1 MRTRINTPLQDP
13 ISTTHPRDTT
23 FHEETRLFTR
33 TRFNV
38 ETLEYKNIS
47 FSVWDFGAQTMY
59 RLLPLMSRY
68 LQNTQGLIFVVDSTN
83 RDRMDEARDDLHM
96 MLLKGGNFVIC
107 SNLQWEC
114 VYYLGDTM
122 HLLIVLQVA
131 LKDAVLLVFANKQD
145 LLGAMNVAEITDK
158 LDLHSLGQ
166 QKWHVQSAS
175 ATSGEGLYEGLDWLS
190 NNIDNK
196 VDHFI
201 DYPSHNQ
208 GRT

>member
-1 MRTRINTPLQDP
+1 MGQSFTKLFSFMFKKEVKIMMFGLH
-13 ISTTHPRDTT
+13 SAGKTTILYNLKLGKIVTT
-23 FHEETRLFTR
+23 VPTIG
-33 TRFNV
+33 FNV

-59 RLLPLMSRY
+59 RLLPIMSHY
-68 LQNTQGLIFVVDSTN
+68 CQNTQGLIFVVDSTD
-83 RDRMDEARDDLHM
+83 RDRVDEARDDLHM
-96 MLLKGGNFVIC
+96 MLLK
-107 SNLQWEC
+107 E
-114 VYYLGDTM
+114 
-122 HLLIVLQVA
+122 VA

-166 QKWHVQSAS
+166 QKWYVQSAS

-190 NNIDNK
+190 NNIDDK

-208 GRT
+208 GQT

>member
-1 MRTRINTPLQDP
+1 MGQSFTKLLSFMFKKEVKIMMFGLH
-13 ISTTHPRDTT
+13 SAGKTTILYNLKLGKIVTT
-23 FHEETRLFTR
+23 VATIG
-33 TRFNV
+33 FNV

-59 RLLPLMSRY
+59 RLLPWMSRY
-68 LQNTQGLIFVVDSTN
+68 FQNTQGLIFVVDSTD
-83 RDRMDEARDDLHM
+83 RDRVDEARDDLHM
-96 MLLKGGNFVIC
+96 MLLK
-107 SNLQWEC
+107 E
-114 VYYLGDTM
+114 
-122 HLLIVLQVA
+122 VA

-145 LLGAMNVAEITDK
+145 LQGAMNVAEITEK

-166 QKWHVQSAS
+166 QKWYVQSAS